1 MVNAHNHSNENWMR
15 GMWDNLPLEPWML
28 FSYPAL
34 AAPSQTPDEIYLRT
48 VVGAIEQLKSGATCV
63 VDFLYE
69 LDGFTDKSLDAVVR
83 GYRDVGLRALI
94 ALGIGDR
101 AYHETVV
108 LDKGLASRDLIDRLE
123 REKPPTW
130 DEWERFLR
138 GAVEK
143 FHRPDEGISIC
154 PAPSGPQRCTDEM
167 LVGCAALA
175 DELDTVIH
183 IHVLET
189 RMQAVSGQ
197 QMYGKTLV
205 EHMDAI
211 GFLSPRVCFAHGI
224 WLTPGDIRIVRDRG
238 VTIAHNPVSNM
249 KLGSGIAAVPALLAE
264 GVNVALGTDGMSS
277 NDGLDMFAS
286 LKQAALLHK
295 LWGID
300 YERWTGAAEAWQ
312 LATIGGAQAAG
323 DAAGL
328 GLIEP
333 GRRAD
338 LVLLDLESHVFT
350 PLNDPL
356 RQLAFG
362 STTLAV
368 DSVLVGGDWKVRGGK
383 VATVD
388 ERAVLAEAR
397 ERGQEIMARF
407 DEAFELGQQL
417 LVPLRGERPQRK
429 ELVGDVRRCKG
440 SRLARPVKGGETSTT
455 SAPARRI
462 PRSARRKASASAVEK
477 PATSGVPV
485 PGANAGSRKS
495 MSKERKTGRWPT
507 RSRTTRPYSAGPS
520 ARSSSLAISW

>member
-1 MVNAHNHSNENWMR
+1 MVNAHNHSNENWFR

-34 AAPSQTPDEIYLRT
+34 AAPAQTPDEIYLRT
-48 VVGAIEQLKSGATCV
+48 LVGAIEQLKSGATCV

-69 LDGFTDKSLDAVVR
+69 LDGFTDESLDAVAR
-83 GYRDVGLRALI
+83 AYRDIGLRALI

-108 LDKGLASRDLIDRLE
+108 LDEGLVSRDLIDRLE
-123 REKPPTW
+123 RDKPPTW
-130 DEWERFLR
+130 AEWDRFVR
-138 GAVEK
+138 DAVGE
-143 FHRPDEGISIC
+143 FHRPEEGISVC

-167 LVGCAALA
+167 LVGCADLA
-175 DELDTVIH
+175 EELDLQIH

-197 QMYGKTLV
+197 RMYRKTLV

-211 GFLSPRVCFAHGI
+211 GFLGPRVCFAHGI
-224 WLTPGDIRIVRDRG
+224 WLTPSDLELVRDRD
-238 VTIAHNPVSNM
+238 VSIAHNPVSNM
-249 KLGSGIAAVPALLAE
+249 KLGSGIAAVPLLLRM

-300 YERWTGAAEAWQ
+300 YERWAGAAEAWQ
-312 LATIGGAQAAG
+312 LATIGGARAAG
-323 DAAGL
+323 DADGL
-328 GLIEP
+328 GLIAP

-356 RQLAFG
+356 RQVVFG

-368 DSVLVGGDWKVRGGK
+368 DSVLVGGEWKVRGHEL
-383 VATVD
+383 VTLNETD
-388 ERAVLAEAR
+388 VLARAR
-397 ERGQEIMARF
+397 ELGQEIVGRF
-407 DEAFELGQQL
+407 DEAFELGRQL
-417 LVPLRGERPQRK
+417 LAPLRAGWLEA
-429 ELVGDVRRCKG
+429 LATDVGV
-440 SRLARPVKGGETSTT
+440 
-455 SAPARRI
+455 
-462 PRSARRKASASAVEK
+462 
-477 PATSGVPV
+477 
-485 PGANAGSRKS
+485 
-495 MSKERKTGRWPT
+495 ERKLG
-507 RSRTTRPYSAGPS
+507 
-520 ARSSSLAISW
+520 

>member
-1 MVNAHNHSNENWMR
+1 MNGALVLENGLVDVGGGEFRRADLAIAEGRIAAAPAPDAERVDCSRFLVVPGMVNAHNHSNENWFR

-34 AAPSQTPDEIYLRT
+34 AAPAQTPDEIYLRT
-48 VVGAIEQLKSGATCV
+48 VLGAIEQLRSGATCV

-69 LDGFTDKSLDAVVR
+69 LDGFTEHTLDAVVR
-83 GYRDVGLRALI
+83 AYRDVGLRALI

-108 LDKGLASRDLIDRLE
+108 LEQGLVSRDLVDRLE
-123 REKPPTW
+123 RDRPPSW
-130 DEWERFLR
+130 QEWERFVR
-138 GAVEK
+138 GAVDR

-175 DELDTVIH
+175 DELDLPVH

-189 RMQAVSGQ
+189 RMQAVSGRR
-197 QMYGKTLV
+197 MYGSTLV

-211 GFLSPRVCFAHGI
+211 GFLGPRVCFAHGI
-224 WLTPGDIRIVRDRG
+224 WLTPRDLEIVRDRD
-238 VTIAHNPVSNM
+238 VSIAHNPVSNM
-249 KLGSGIAAVPALLAE
+249 KLGSGIAAVPTLLAQ

-300 YERWTGAAEAWQ
+300 YERWTGALEAWR
-312 LATIGGAQAAG
+312 LATIGGARPAG

-328 GLIEP
+328 GRLEP

-338 LVLLDLESHVFT
+338 VVLLDLESHVFT

-356 RQLAFG
+356 RQVVFG

-368 DSVLVGGDWKVRGGK
+368 DSVLVGGAWKVRDGRLL
-383 VATVD
+383 TVD
-388 ERAVLAEAR
+388 ETDVLARAR
-397 ERGQEIMARF
+397 ELGAEIVGRF
-407 DEAFELGQQL
+407 DEAFELGRQL
-417 LVPLRGERPQRK
+417 LAPLRGGWLEALRT
-429 ELVGDVRRCKG
+429 DVR
-440 SRLARPVKGGETSTT
+440 V
-455 SAPARRI
+455 
-462 PRSARRKASASAVEK
+462 
-477 PATSGVPV
+477 
-485 PGANAGSRKS
+485 
-495 MSKERKTGRWPT
+495 ERKLPLEDG
-507 RSRTTRPYSAGPS
+507 G
-520 ARSSSLAISW
+520 

>member
-1 MVNAHNHSNENWMR
+1 MSGALLLENGLVDVGGGEFRRSDLAVSDGRIVAEAPPDAERVDCSRYLVVPGMVNAHNHSNENWFR

-34 AAPSQTPDEIYLRT
+34 AAPAQTPDEIYLRT
-48 VVGAIEQLKSGATCV
+48 VLGAIEQLRSGATCV

-69 LDGFTDKSLDAVVR
+69 LDGFSDESLDAVVR
-83 GYRDVGLRALI
+83 GYRDAGLRALI

-108 LDKGLASRDLIDRLE
+108 LDEGLVSRELIDRLE
-123 REKPPTW
+123 RDKPPSW
-130 DEWERFLR
+130 DVLERFVR
-138 GAVEK
+138 DAVEK

-175 DELDTVIH
+175 DELDLAIH

-197 QMYGKTLV
+197 RMYGKTLV

-211 GFLSPRVCFAHGI
+211 GFLGPRVCFAHGV
-224 WLTPGDIRIVRDRG
+224 WLTPRDIEIVRDRD
-238 VTIAHNPVSNM
+238 VSIAHNPLSNM
-249 KLGSGIAAVPALLAE
+249 KLGSGIAAVPTLLAE

-277 NDGLDMFAS
+277 NDGLDMFAA

-300 YERWTGAAEAWQ
+300 YERWTGALEAWQ
-312 LATIGGAQAAG
+312 LATIGGARAAG
-323 DAAGL
+323 DGEGL
-328 GLIEP
+328 GRLEV

-338 LVLLDLESHVFT
+338 VVLLDLDSHVFT
-350 PLNDPL
+350 PLNDAL

-368 DSVLVGGDWKVRGGK
+368 DSVLVGGEWKVREGR
-383 VATVD
+383 VVTVD
-388 ERAVLAEAR
+388 EHDVLARAR
-397 ERGQEIMARF
+397 EMGKEIVGRF
-407 DEAFELGQQL
+407 DEAFELGRQL
-417 LVPLRGERPQRK
+417 LAPLRGGWLEALRTDVGVERK
-429 ELVGDVRRCKG
+429 LTLDVRH
-440 SRLARPVKGGETSTT
+440 
-455 SAPARRI
+455 
-462 PRSARRKASASAVEK
+462 
-477 PATSGVPV
+477 
-485 PGANAGSRKS
+485 
-495 MSKERKTGRWPT
+495 
-507 RSRTTRPYSAGPS
+507 
-520 ARSSSLAISW
+520 

>member
-1 MVNAHNHSNENWMR
+1 MNGALVLENGLVDVGGGEFRRADLAIAEGRIAAAPAPDAERVDCSRFLVVPGMVNAHNHSNENWFR

-34 AAPSQTPDEIYLRT
+34 AAPAQTPDEIYLRT
-48 VVGAIEQLKSGATCV
+48 VLGAIEQLRSGATCV

-69 LDGFTDKSLDAVVR
+69 LDGFTEHTLDAVVR
-83 GYRDVGLRALI
+83 AYRDVGLRALI

-108 LDKGLASRDLIDRLE
+108 LEQGLVSQELIDRLE
-123 REKPPTW
+123 RDRPPSW
-130 DEWERFLR
+130 QEWERFVR
-138 GAVEK
+138 GAVDR

-175 DELDTVIH
+175 DELDLPVH

-189 RMQAVSGQ
+189 RMQAVSGRR
-197 QMYGKTLV
+197 MYGSTLV

-211 GFLSPRVCFAHGI
+211 GFLGSRVCFAHGI
-224 WLTPGDIRIVRDRG
+224 WLTPRDLEIVRDRD
-238 VTIAHNPVSNM
+238 VSIAHNPVSNM
-249 KLGSGIAAVPALLAE
+249 KLGSGIAAVPTLLAQ

-300 YERWTGAAEAWQ
+300 YERWTGALEAWR
-312 LATIGGAQAAG
+312 LATIGGARPAG

-328 GLIEP
+328 GRLEP

-338 LVLLDLESHVFT
+338 VVLLDLESHVFT

-356 RQLAFG
+356 RQVVFG

-368 DSVLVGGDWKVRGGK
+368 DSVLVGGAWKVRDGRLL
-383 VATVD
+383 TVD
-388 ERAVLAEAR
+388 ETDVLARAR
-397 ERGQEIMARF
+397 ELGAEIVGRF
-407 DEAFELGQQL
+407 DEAFELGRQL
-417 LVPLRGERPQRK
+417 LAPLRGGWLEALRTD
-429 ELVGDVRRCKG
+429 VGV
-440 SRLARPVKGGETSTT
+440 
-455 SAPARRI
+455 
-462 PRSARRKASASAVEK
+462 
-477 PATSGVPV
+477 
-485 PGANAGSRKS
+485 
-495 MSKERKTGRWPT
+495 ERKLPLEDG
-507 RSRTTRPYSAGPS
+507 G
-520 ARSSSLAISW
+520 